1 MTPRVQR
8 SRRQS
13 RASFTLIELM
23 VVMAVIAVLAS
34 TVLFALYG
42 AVEEAKAA
50 RTRTQ
55 MARLNELL
63 MTRWE
68 SYRTRAV
75 RVSQSTDRKV
85 MARARVDAI
94 RELMRL
100 EMPDRVTDVVNP
112 ATYTPS
118 ALAAVPALARR
129 YYARSSGTTWA
140 TNPSYQGAECLYMI
154 ISEMNDVGGNGLD
167 FLQEGEIGD
176 VDDDKMP
183 EILDGW
189 GNPIEFIR
197 WPYGFLS
204 GGLGADGAWNTA
216 DDDPSLSAVMVND
229 PDNAPDPFDPL
240 GVYLDLSSGNKRY
253 PALYPLLYSAGPDGK
268 YDIASD
274 IIDSSGNRLNYSNLT
289 PKNNPYYV
297 PSAGKPLGTPWDA
310 DGDGEISYVDNI
322 TNHLQGD

>member
-1 MTPRVQR
+1 MTPRAQR

-34 TVLFALYG
+34 TVLFAMYS
-42 AVEEAKAA
+42 ATQDAKAA

-55 MARLNELL
+55 IARLNELL
-63 MTRWE
+63 MARWE

-75 RVSQSTDRKV
+75 RVAQSTNRMT
-85 MARARVDAI
+85 MAKARVDAI

-100 EMPDRVTDVVNP
+100 EMPDRITDVVP
-112 ATYTPS
+112 LTYTPS

-140 TNPSYQGAECLYMI
+140 ANPSYQGAECLYMI
-154 ISEMNDVGGNGLD
+154 ISEINDVGGNGLD

-176 VDDDKMP
+176 VDKDGMP

-197 WPYGFLS
+197 WPFGFVFA
-204 GGLGADGAWNTA
+204 GLGKDGVLNTA
-216 DDDPSLSAVMVND
+216 DDDSPQSAIMVND
-229 PDNAPDPFDPL
+229 PDNSPDPFDPL
-240 GVYLDLSSGNKRY
+240 GVYVDVSNGNKRY
-253 PALYPLLYSAGPDGK
+253 PALYPLIYSAGPDGK

-297 PSAGKPLGTPWDA
+297 PAAGKALGTPWDA
-310 DGDGEISYVDNI
+310 DGDGDISYVDNI
-322 TNHLQGD
+322 TNHSQGD